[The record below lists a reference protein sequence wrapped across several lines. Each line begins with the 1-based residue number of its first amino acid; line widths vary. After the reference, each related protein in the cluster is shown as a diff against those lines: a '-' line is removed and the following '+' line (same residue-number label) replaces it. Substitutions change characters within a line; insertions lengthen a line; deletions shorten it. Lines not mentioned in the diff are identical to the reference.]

1 VKSPRVTVS
10 NLVALVAVV
19 AVNLT
24 VGRALFVRDME
35 AFYFSALTAV
45 AVQFGFVRCR
55 GQGRSFWAGFV
66 VGGSIALGSVF
77 WMLRYGNH
85 APEDPSLHQVL
96 WNLWAAYLT
105 LVIPAVSRLPVVL
118 KPDMPPPGIPSA
130 VMTCV
135 VFFLPQLAVA
145 LASGLV
151 CRLLAKRLGVRRLG
165 TSPGRIGM

>member
-35 AFYFSALTAV
+35 AFYFTALTAV

-55 GQGRSFWAGFV
+55 GLGRAFWAGFV
-66 VGGSIALGSVF
+66 VGGSLALGSVF

-96 WNLWAAYLT
+96 WNLWAGYLS
-105 LVIPAVSRLPVVL
+105 LIFPALSRLPLVL
-118 KPDMPPPGIPSA
+118 KPDFPPPGIPSA
-130 VMTCV
+130 VMTSV

-151 CRLLAKRLGVRRLG
+151 CRQLAKRLGVLRR
-165 TSPGRIGM
+165 RA